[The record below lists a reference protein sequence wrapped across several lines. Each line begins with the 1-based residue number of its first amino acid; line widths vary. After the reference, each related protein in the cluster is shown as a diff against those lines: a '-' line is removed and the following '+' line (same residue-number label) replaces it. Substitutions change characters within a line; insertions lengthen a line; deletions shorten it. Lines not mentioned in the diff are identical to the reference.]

1 MKNRHWMIGV
11 MCWGAVGLMSGQVRL
26 LRMDEMFQLADRNSK
41 SINLH
46 ALAVDE
52 AEQAV
57 RVARNGQ
64 LPTIQAA
71 MEFKYI
77 GDGCMTDR
85 DFTNGIH
92 ADMPHYGNSF
102 VVKASQVVYAGG
114 KISRSIEQAELNR
127 QVSELEYRKNRQD
140 VRFLLLG
147 HYLDLYQLHNQQV
160 VYQKNIEQ
168 TRLLVKDMQAA
179 YRQGTALKSDITRYE
194 LQLQNLELG
203 LQHLTPVNTRVQG
216 FIKRICF
223 DEYQRVKK
231 GDTLV
236 IIEDTEYRLKVAQAE
251 ADYQS
256 ALAGKTAMHT
266 TINTTQNN
274 ILVTDAAIEEQRVRL
289 QNAEADFKRYEG
301 LLKEEA
307 VTPQQ
312 FDRVKTDYE
321 ATKARYE
328 QLLRQKQS
336 TSLVK
341 QEQTQRLDQNESA
354 IKLAEAELELARL
367 NLSYTVILATADG
380 VTGRKEIH
388 EGELVQQGQTLVTLV
403 DGTEKWVIANY
414 KETQTTRMQRGQL
427 VDIQV
432 DALPG
437 VAFEGRISS
446 ISDATGSF
454 YSLIP
459 QDNSAGNFVK
469 VEQRIPVR
477 IEFTARNRAED
488 LERLRAGMNVECTV
502 SF

>member
-1 MKNRHWMIGV
+1 MI
-11 MCWGAVGLMSGQVRL
+11 
-26 LRMDEMFQLADRNSK
+26 RNK
-41 SINLH
+41 RRAIPNFF
-46 ALAVDE
+46 
-52 AEQAV
+52 
-57 RVARNGQ
+57 
-64 LPTIQAA
+64 I
-71 MEFKYI
+71 
-77 GDGCMTDR
+77 
-85 DFTNGIH
+85 
-92 ADMPHYGNSF
+92 
-102 VVKASQVVYAGG
+102 
-114 KISRSIEQAELNR
+114 
-127 QVSELEYRKNRQD
+127 
-140 VRFLLLG
+140 
-147 HYLDLYQLHNQQV
+147 
-160 VYQKNIEQ
+160 
-168 TRLLVKDMQAA
+168 LLVLAIGIGWTFGRFIHWGNVEFTDNAQVK
-179 YRQGTALKSDITRYE
+179 
-194 LQLQNLELG
+194 
-203 LQHLTPVNTRVQG
+203 QHLTPVNTRVQG

-307 VTPQQ
+307 VTPHQ

-414 KETQTTRMQRGQL
+414 KETQTTRMQKGQL

>member
-1 MKNRHWMIGV
+1 MI
-11 MCWGAVGLMSGQVRL
+11 
-26 LRMDEMFQLADRNSK
+26 RNK
-41 SINLH
+41 RRAIPNFF
-46 ALAVDE
+46 
-52 AEQAV
+52 
-57 RVARNGQ
+57 
-64 LPTIQAA
+64 I
-71 MEFKYI
+71 
-77 GDGCMTDR
+77 
-85 DFTNGIH
+85 
-92 ADMPHYGNSF
+92 
-102 VVKASQVVYAGG
+102 
-114 KISRSIEQAELNR
+114 
-127 QVSELEYRKNRQD
+127 
-140 VRFLLLG
+140 
-147 HYLDLYQLHNQQV
+147 
-160 VYQKNIEQ
+160 
-168 TRLLVKDMQAA
+168 LLVLAIGIGWTFGRFIHWGNVEFTDNAQVK
-179 YRQGTALKSDITRYE
+179 
-194 LQLQNLELG
+194 
-203 LQHLTPVNTRVQG
+203 QHMTTVKTRVQG
-216 FIKRICF
+216 IIKKICF
-223 DEYQRVKK
+223 DENQRVKK
-231 GDTLV
+231 GDTLK

-367 NLSYTVILATADG
+367 NLSYTVILAAADG

-414 KETQTTRMQRGQL
+414 KETQTTRMQKGQL

>member
-1 MKNRHWMIGV
+1 MI
-11 MCWGAVGLMSGQVRL
+11 
-26 LRMDEMFQLADRNSK
+26 RNK
-41 SINLH
+41 RRAIPNFF
-46 ALAVDE
+46 
-52 AEQAV
+52 
-57 RVARNGQ
+57 
-64 LPTIQAA
+64 I
-71 MEFKYI
+71 
-77 GDGCMTDR
+77 
-85 DFTNGIH
+85 
-92 ADMPHYGNSF
+92 
-102 VVKASQVVYAGG
+102 
-114 KISRSIEQAELNR
+114 
-127 QVSELEYRKNRQD
+127 
-140 VRFLLLG
+140 
-147 HYLDLYQLHNQQV
+147 
-160 VYQKNIEQ
+160 
-168 TRLLVKDMQAA
+168 LLVLAIGIGWTFGRFIHWGNVEFTDNAQVK
-179 YRQGTALKSDITRYE
+179 
-194 LQLQNLELG
+194 
-203 LQHLTPVNTRVQG
+203 QHLTPVNTRVQG

-321 ATKARYE
+321 ATKASYE

-336 TSLVK
+336 TLLVK

-414 KETQTTRMQRGQL
+414 KETQTTRMQKGQL

>member
-1 MKNRHWMIGV
+1 MI
-11 MCWGAVGLMSGQVRL
+11 
-26 LRMDEMFQLADRNSK
+26 RNK
-41 SINLH
+41 RRAIPNFF
-46 ALAVDE
+46 
-52 AEQAV
+52 
-57 RVARNGQ
+57 
-64 LPTIQAA
+64 I
-71 MEFKYI
+71 
-77 GDGCMTDR
+77 
-85 DFTNGIH
+85 
-92 ADMPHYGNSF
+92 
-102 VVKASQVVYAGG
+102 
-114 KISRSIEQAELNR
+114 
-127 QVSELEYRKNRQD
+127 
-140 VRFLLLG
+140 
-147 HYLDLYQLHNQQV
+147 
-160 VYQKNIEQ
+160 
-168 TRLLVKDMQAA
+168 LLVLAIGIGWTFGRFIHWGNVEFTDNAQVK
-179 YRQGTALKSDITRYE
+179 
-194 LQLQNLELG
+194 
-203 LQHLTPVNTRVQG
+203 QHLTPVNTRVQG

-341 QEQTQRLDQNESA
+341 QEQTQRLDQNESV

-414 KETQTTRMQRGQL
+414 KETQTTRMQKGQL

>member
-1 MKNRHWMIGV
+1 MI
-11 MCWGAVGLMSGQVRL
+11 
-26 LRMDEMFQLADRNSK
+26 RNK
-41 SINLH
+41 RRAIPNFF
-46 ALAVDE
+46 
-52 AEQAV
+52 
-57 RVARNGQ
+57 
-64 LPTIQAA
+64 I
-71 MEFKYI
+71 
-77 GDGCMTDR
+77 
-85 DFTNGIH
+85 
-92 ADMPHYGNSF
+92 
-102 VVKASQVVYAGG
+102 
-114 KISRSIEQAELNR
+114 
-127 QVSELEYRKNRQD
+127 
-140 VRFLLLG
+140 
-147 HYLDLYQLHNQQV
+147 
-160 VYQKNIEQ
+160 
-168 TRLLVKDMQAA
+168 LLVLAIGIGWTFGRFIHWGNVEFTDNAQVK
-179 YRQGTALKSDITRYE
+179 
-194 LQLQNLELG
+194 
-203 LQHLTPVNTRVQG
+203 QHLTPVNTRVQG

-274 ILVTDAAIEEQRVRL
+274 ILVTDAAIKEQRVRL

-414 KETQTTRMQRGQL
+414 KETQTTRMQKGQL

>member
-1 MKNRHWMIGV
+1 MI
-11 MCWGAVGLMSGQVRL
+11 
-26 LRMDEMFQLADRNSK
+26 RNK
-41 SINLH
+41 RRAIPNFF
-46 ALAVDE
+46 
-52 AEQAV
+52 
-57 RVARNGQ
+57 
-64 LPTIQAA
+64 I
-71 MEFKYI
+71 
-77 GDGCMTDR
+77 
-85 DFTNGIH
+85 
-92 ADMPHYGNSF
+92 
-102 VVKASQVVYAGG
+102 
-114 KISRSIEQAELNR
+114 
-127 QVSELEYRKNRQD
+127 
-140 VRFLLLG
+140 
-147 HYLDLYQLHNQQV
+147 
-160 VYQKNIEQ
+160 
-168 TRLLVKDMQAA
+168 LLVLAIGIGWTFGRFIHWGNVEFTDNAQVK
-179 YRQGTALKSDITRYE
+179 
-194 LQLQNLELG
+194 
-203 LQHLTPVNTRVQG
+203 QHLTPVNTRVQG

-341 QEQTQRLDQNESA
+341 QEQTQRLDQNASA

-414 KETQTTRMQRGQL
+414 KETQTTRMQKGQL

>member
-1 MKNRHWMIGV
+1 
-11 MCWGAVGLMSGQVRL
+11 
-26 LRMDEMFQLADRNSK
+26 
-41 SINLH
+41 
-46 ALAVDE
+46 
-52 AEQAV
+52 
-57 RVARNGQ
+57 
-64 LPTIQAA
+64 
-71 MEFKYI
+71 
-77 GDGCMTDR
+77 
-85 DFTNGIH
+85 
-92 ADMPHYGNSF
+92 
-102 VVKASQVVYAGG
+102 
-114 KISRSIEQAELNR
+114 
-127 QVSELEYRKNRQD
+127 
-140 VRFLLLG
+140 
-147 HYLDLYQLHNQQV
+147 
-160 VYQKNIEQ
+160 
-168 TRLLVKDMQAA
+168 
-179 YRQGTALKSDITRYE
+179 
-194 LQLQNLELG
+194 
-203 LQHLTPVNTRVQG
+203 
-216 FIKRICF
+216 
-223 DEYQRVKK
+223 
-231 GDTLV
+231 
-236 IIEDTEYRLKVAQAE
+236 
-251 ADYQS
+251 
-256 ALAGKTAMHT
+256 MHT

-354 IKLAEAELELARL
+354 IKLAEAEWELARL
-367 NLSYTVILATADG
+367 NLSYTVILATTDG

-388 EGELVQQGQTLVTLV
+388 EGELVQPGQTLVTLV
-403 DGTEKWVIANY
+403 DGTEKWIIANY

-477 IEFTARNRAED
+477 IEFTERNRTED

>member
-1 MKNRHWMIGV
+1 MI
-11 MCWGAVGLMSGQVRL
+11 
-26 LRMDEMFQLADRNSK
+26 RNK
-41 SINLH
+41 RRAIPNFF
-46 ALAVDE
+46 
-52 AEQAV
+52 
-57 RVARNGQ
+57 
-64 LPTIQAA
+64 I
-71 MEFKYI
+71 
-77 GDGCMTDR
+77 
-85 DFTNGIH
+85 
-92 ADMPHYGNSF
+92 
-102 VVKASQVVYAGG
+102 
-114 KISRSIEQAELNR
+114 
-127 QVSELEYRKNRQD
+127 
-140 VRFLLLG
+140 
-147 HYLDLYQLHNQQV
+147 
-160 VYQKNIEQ
+160 
-168 TRLLVKDMQAA
+168 LLVLAIGIGWTFGRFIHWGNVEFTDNAQVK
-179 YRQGTALKSDITRYE
+179 
-194 LQLQNLELG
+194 
-203 LQHLTPVNTRVQG
+203 QHLTPVNTRVQG

-274 ILVTDAAIEEQRVRL
+274 ILVTDAAIAEQRVRL

-414 KETQTTRMQRGQL
+414 KETQTTRMQKGQL

>member
-1 MKNRHWMIGV
+1 MI
-11 MCWGAVGLMSGQVRL
+11 
-26 LRMDEMFQLADRNSK
+26 RNK
-41 SINLH
+41 RRAIPNFF
-46 ALAVDE
+46 
-52 AEQAV
+52 
-57 RVARNGQ
+57 
-64 LPTIQAA
+64 I
-71 MEFKYI
+71 
-77 GDGCMTDR
+77 
-85 DFTNGIH
+85 
-92 ADMPHYGNSF
+92 
-102 VVKASQVVYAGG
+102 
-114 KISRSIEQAELNR
+114 
-127 QVSELEYRKNRQD
+127 
-140 VRFLLLG
+140 
-147 HYLDLYQLHNQQV
+147 
-160 VYQKNIEQ
+160 
-168 TRLLVKDMQAA
+168 LLVLAIGIGWTFGRFIHWGNVEFTDNAQVK
-179 YRQGTALKSDITRYE
+179 
-194 LQLQNLELG
+194 
-203 LQHLTPVNTRVQG
+203 QHLTPVNTRVQG

-414 KETQTTRMQRGQL
+414 KETQTTRMQKGQL

-432 DALPG
+432 GALPE

>member
-1 MKNRHWMIGV
+1 MI
-11 MCWGAVGLMSGQVRL
+11 
-26 LRMDEMFQLADRNSK
+26 RNK
-41 SINLH
+41 RRAIPNFF
-46 ALAVDE
+46 
-52 AEQAV
+52 
-57 RVARNGQ
+57 
-64 LPTIQAA
+64 I
-71 MEFKYI
+71 
-77 GDGCMTDR
+77 
-85 DFTNGIH
+85 
-92 ADMPHYGNSF
+92 
-102 VVKASQVVYAGG
+102 
-114 KISRSIEQAELNR
+114 
-127 QVSELEYRKNRQD
+127 
-140 VRFLLLG
+140 
-147 HYLDLYQLHNQQV
+147 
-160 VYQKNIEQ
+160 
-168 TRLLVKDMQAA
+168 LLVLAIGIGWTFGRFIHWGNVEFTDNAQVK
-179 YRQGTALKSDITRYE
+179 
-194 LQLQNLELG
+194 
-203 LQHLTPVNTRVQG
+203 QHLTPVNTRVQG

-251 ADYQS
+251 ADCQS

-414 KETQTTRMQRGQL
+414 KETQTTRMQKGQL

>member
-1 MKNRHWMIGV
+1 MI
-11 MCWGAVGLMSGQVRL
+11 
-26 LRMDEMFQLADRNSK
+26 RNK
-41 SINLH
+41 RRAIPNFF
-46 ALAVDE
+46 
-52 AEQAV
+52 
-57 RVARNGQ
+57 
-64 LPTIQAA
+64 I
-71 MEFKYI
+71 
-77 GDGCMTDR
+77 
-85 DFTNGIH
+85 
-92 ADMPHYGNSF
+92 
-102 VVKASQVVYAGG
+102 
-114 KISRSIEQAELNR
+114 
-127 QVSELEYRKNRQD
+127 
-140 VRFLLLG
+140 
-147 HYLDLYQLHNQQV
+147 
-160 VYQKNIEQ
+160 
-168 TRLLVKDMQAA
+168 LLVLAIGIGWTFGRFIHWGNVEFTDNAQVK
-179 YRQGTALKSDITRYE
+179 
-194 LQLQNLELG
+194 
-203 LQHLTPVNTRVQG
+203 QHLTPVNTRVQG

-274 ILVTDAAIEEQRVRL
+274 ILVTNAAIEEQRVRL

-341 QEQTQRLDQNESA
+341 QEQTQRLDQNE
-354 IKLAEAELELARL
+354 AELELASL

-414 KETQTTRMQRGQL
+414 KETQTTRMQKGQL